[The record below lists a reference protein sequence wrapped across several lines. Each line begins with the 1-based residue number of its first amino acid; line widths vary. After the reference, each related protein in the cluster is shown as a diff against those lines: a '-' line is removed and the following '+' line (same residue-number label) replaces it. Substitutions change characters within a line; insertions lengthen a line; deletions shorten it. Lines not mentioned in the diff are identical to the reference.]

1 MGISR
6 SDLTNVV
13 SDAWVESLRPSAESL
28 MVATGTIFDPN
39 STDTTWVDGVGQ
51 VTTPA
56 TVGTGKMRIQP
67 LRSSTAPDG
76 KRLQAIQ
83 VSIPLNFLSVPAR
96 VGLGLTVTDSPFNT
110 DLETYVYTCIE
121 VADSSNPVERTLIFS
136 VNHGLRV

>member
-1 MGISR
+1 VGISR
-6 SDLTNVV
+6 SDLTTVV
-13 SDAWVESLRPSAESL
+13 NDNWVAAARVSAESM

-56 TVGTGKMRIQP
+56 TLGTGKMRLQP
-67 LRSSTAPDG
+67 IRSATAPDG
-76 KRLQAIQ
+76 KRIQAVQ
-83 VSIPLNFLSVPAR
+83 VSVPLGFLSVPAR
-96 VGLGLTVTDSPFNT
+96 VGLGLTVTSSPFNH

-121 VADSSNPVERTLIFS
+121 VADSSNPVERTMIFS